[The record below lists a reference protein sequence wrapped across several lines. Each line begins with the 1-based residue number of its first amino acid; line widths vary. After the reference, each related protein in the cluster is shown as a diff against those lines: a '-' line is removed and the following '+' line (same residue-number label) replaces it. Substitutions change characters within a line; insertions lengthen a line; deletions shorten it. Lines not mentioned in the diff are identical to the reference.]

1 MCAVL
6 QQRKKKKKVYLFLRT
21 FTFGQSKPKSLRF
34 RIYESTVSKYKTHRE
49 IKDHV

>member
-21 FTFGQSKPKSLRF
+21 FTFGQSKSLRF